1 MLPGFTV
8 PASLTVLLQACRSC
22 FSVRS
27 YPLFTLLTV
36 GMIAQTGPC
45 TVTGILLGSGLSTVV
60 SHDRVHRF
68 FNTSRWSSDRLGL
81 AIARLIADRLLEPGA
96 ALTVALD
103 DTLFKRRGK
112 NVHGAFWS
120 HDASQLGHVTARG
133 NRWVIAGLVV
143 TLPFLPRPVCLPVL
157 MRLWAGKGSAS
168 HVELARTLIGLLARA
183 FPERTVHVVC
193 DAAYHG
199 KPLQDLPHR
208 ITVTTRLPRN
218 AALYTHAPPPTGRR
232 GRPALK
238 GARLGTP
245 TEATTHT
252 AWRTTTVNRYGRNDQ
267 IEITETTCL
276 WYGAFHARQGRLIA
290 ARETRGGRLTHLML
304 FTTDLESTAEQIISR
319 YAARWSV
326 EVAIAT
332 AKGPMGVGDARNRVQ
347 LAVERTVP
355 FGMLVMSLVYLW
367 YALYGHHP
375 ADLDDRRALQ
385 PWYTTKAD
393 PAFEDMLAKL
403 RRTIIAARFM
413 PIRPGQS
420 RTQQINAVQ
429 QAWAAAAA

>member
-8 PASLTVLLQACRSC
+8 PPSLAVLLQACRSC

-27 YPLFTLLTV
+27 YPIFTLLAV

-68 FNTSRWSSDRLGL
+68 FNTSPWSCDRLGL
-81 AIARLIADRLLEPGA
+81 AIARLIVDRLLDPGA
-96 ALTVALD
+96 ALAVAVD

-133 NRWVIAGLVV
+133 NRWVIVGLVV
-143 TLPFLPRPVCLPVL
+143 QLSFLPRPVCLPVL
-157 MRLWAGKGSAS
+157 FRLWAGKGSAS

-199 KPLQDLPHR
+199 KALQDLPAR

-218 AALYTHAPPPTGRR
+218 AVLYAYAPPPTGKR

-245 TEATTHT
+245 SDATART
-252 AWRTTTVNRYGRNDQ
+252 AWRTATVNRYGRSDQ
-267 IEITETTCL
+267 IEITEAACL
-276 WYGAFHARQGRLIA
+276 WYGAFHARHGRLIA
-290 ARETRGGRLTHLML
+290 AREVRGGKLMHLML

-319 YAARWSV
+319 YAGRWSV

-347 LAVERTVP
+347 HAVERTVP
-355 FGMLVMSLVYLW
+355 FGMLIMSLVYLW
-367 YALYGHHP
+367 YALYGRHP
-375 ADLDDRRALQ
+375 ADLDERRTLQ

-403 RRTIIAARFM
+403 RRTIIATRFM
-413 PIRPGQS
+413 PVRPGQNHS
-420 RTQQINAVQ
+420 RQIAAVQ